1 MGITLKQINSSIFL
15 MILSLTWGCSVS
27 NAETPKYQTH
37 MTDGS
42 IEIRQYE
49 PMIVAE
55 VTMTGDRKQA
65 INQGFKV
72 LADYI
77 FGNNITKSN
86 IKMTAPVS
94 QQSSKKIAMTAPVI
108 QQQNSKIAMTAPVT
122 QQGNKDSWTIRFMMP
137 SQYTIDSLPK
147 PQDKRITIKT
157 IPAMKVAAI
166 RFSGMSTQK
175 NIQSHKKEL
184 RTYLSK
190 HVIESISEPS
200 YAFYNPPWT
209 LPFLRRNEVMIQI
222 K

>member
-1 MGITLKQINSSIFL
+1 MGQI
-15 MILSLTWGCSVS
+15 
-27 NAETPKYQTH
+27 ETPKYETQSS
-37 MTDGS
+37 DGS
-42 IEIRQYE
+42 IEIRQYQA
-49 PMIVAE
+49 MVVAE

-77 FGNNITKSN
+77 FGNNIAKSN

-94 QQSSKKIAMTAPVI
+94 QQSSTKIAMTAPVI

-122 QQGNKDSWTIRFMMP
+122 QQGNKNSWTIRFMMP

-157 IPAMKVAAI
+157 IPAMQVAAI

-175 NIQSHKKEL
+175 NIQSHEKEL

-190 HVIESISEPS
+190 HGIESISEPS

-222 K
+222 ATNEKNTK